1 MNYITTI
8 LHDIEAHSELDTA
21 IDNAVSTFIV
31 SIPVMEVN

>member
-8 LHDIEAHSELDTA
+8 LHDIETHNELDTA
-21 IDNAVSTFIV
+21 IDNAVSTFMV